1 MQTVETENFEFFLLK
16 NIDFSLWGNHE
27 TTQTH
32 FELLHAY
39 LKD

>member
-1 MQTVETENFEFFLLK
+1 MVETKNIEFFISK

-27 TTQTH
+27 ITQTH
-32 FELLHAY
+32 FELLHTY